1 MTSAPAPVADPRT
14 GSAIGDLPRGVLW
27 WAAGVTAVLVL
38 AGGRYGFHRDELYFV
53 EAGHHPAWGYP
64 DQPPLV
70 PLLATAWYELVG
82 GSLWAFRIVPAVLA
96 GLIVVVTGLTSAAL
110 GGTRRDQVASAAVA
124 AISVV
129 VVAVGRL
136 FSTTTFDLLL
146 TATLI
151 LLLIVALDRDGGLGR
166 WLVIGL
172 LAGVALEVKT
182 LPATVLAC
190 AGTALL
196 IVGPRTPLRRPG
208 PWLAAAVAFALAVP
222 NLWWQDRHGWPQL
235 ELARA
240 IAAGSS
246 GTSTSRWLVIP
257 LQLLL
262 AGPVLTPVLVV
273 GVVAL
278 LRRADQRPYRW
289 VAVTF
294 LLLVVLI
301 VVTGG
306 KAYYT
311 AGLLPALLAA
321 GMPATLRWI
330 GAARWRG
337 VLAAG
342 LVTVHVLLSAPI
354 TLPLVPEGLLHN
366 TSIVS
371 TNYDV
376 GETVGWPA
384 FVAAAQRVVDSLPT
398 GQREQAVI
406 LTSNYGE
413 AGALDQARR
422 AGADLPPVYSGH
434 NAYGEW
440 GPPPSSATTAVV
452 IGWFDDDDLAR
463 WFTACRTA
471 ATVDNGVD
479 LDNDEQGAPIRI
491 CSGPAAGWP
500 AIWPQVRHLG

>member
-1 MTSAPAPVADPRT
+1 MS
-14 GSAIGDLPRGVLW
+14 
-27 WAAGVTAVLVL
+27 AVLIL

-70 PLLATAWYELVG
+70 PLLATAWYQLVH
-82 GSLWAFRIVPAVLA
+82 GSLWAFRVIPAVLA

-110 GGTRRDQVASAAVA
+110 GGARRDQVASAAVA
-124 AISVV
+124 AVSVV

-136 FSTTTFDLLL
+136 FSTTTFDVLL
-146 TATLI
+146 TSTLV
-151 LLLIVALDRDGGLGR
+151 LLLIRALDRGGGPLR

-172 LAGVALEVKT
+172 LAGIALEVKT

-190 AGTALL
+190 AGVALL
-196 IVGPRTPLRRPG
+196 IVGPRAPLRRPG
-208 PWLAAAVAFALAVP
+208 PWLAAALAFALAAP

-257 LQLLL
+257 LQLTL
-262 AGPVLTPVLVV
+262 AGPVLTPLLVV
-273 GVVAL
+273 GVVTL
-278 LRRADQRPYRW
+278 LRRADQRSHRW

-294 LLLVVLI
+294 LLLLAVI

-321 GMPATLRWI
+321 GVPATLGWI

-337 VLAAG
+337 VLATV
-342 LVTVHVLLSAPI
+342 LVAVHVILGAVL
-354 TLPLVPEGLLHN
+354 TLPLVPEGMLHD
-366 TSIVS
+366 TSIVQ

-376 GETVGWPA
+376 GETIGWPA
-384 FVAAAQRVVDSLPT
+384 FEAAAQRVVDSLPA
-398 GQREQAVI
+398 GQRERAVV

-434 NAYGEW
+434 NGYGEW
-440 GPPPSSATTAVV
+440 GPPPPWATTAVV
-452 IGWFDDDDLAR
+452 IGWFVDGDLAR
-463 WFTACRTA
+463 WFTGCRTV
-471 ATVDNGVD
+471 ATVDNGLD
-479 LDNDEQGAPIRI
+479 LGNDEQGAPIRI
-491 CSGPAAGWP
+491 CSGPAAGWSV
-500 AIWPQVRHLG
+500 IWPQVRHLG